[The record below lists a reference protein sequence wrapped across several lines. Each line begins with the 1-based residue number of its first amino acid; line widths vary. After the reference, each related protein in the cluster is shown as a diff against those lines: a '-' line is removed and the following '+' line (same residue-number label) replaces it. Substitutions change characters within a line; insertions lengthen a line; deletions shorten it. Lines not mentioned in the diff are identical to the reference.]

1 MKMQKIIA
9 VIGST
14 GMLGIDVNAALR
26 GSDALIHN
34 FNSVNLDITELNNV
48 VDVLTRIKPDYI
60 VNCAAYTNVD
70 LAEIEKEKADKV
82 NHIGAL
88 NLAIASKEIN
98 ARLLHMSSD
107 YVFNG
112 LKHEPYNENDDTFPV
127 NEYGLSKLKGENAI
141 KSSKASYIILR
152 TQWLYGKNGKNFV
165 NTILKLADTKK
176 TIEVV
181 DDQFGSPTYTKDAAF
196 AIRDLIAND
205 KGNDAVYH
213 LTNAGYASWYEF
225 AEEIIKVFKRT
236 NCSIVPISSDR
247 FTRPAK
253 RPADSRLDCSKIKL
267 DYKIELRNWKDALKK
282 YCYDIGYFNI

>member
-1 MKMQKIIA
+1 MQKIIA

-26 GSDALIHN
+26 GSNVLIHN

-48 VDVLTRIKPDYI
+48 VDALTRVKPDYI

-88 NLAIASKEIN
+88 NLVIASKEIN
-98 ARLLHMSSD
+98 ARLIHMSTD
-107 YVFNG
+107 YVFDG
-112 LKHEPYNENDDTFPV
+112 LKHEPYNENDDAIPL

-141 KSSKASYIILR
+141 KDSKASYIILR

-165 NTILKLADTKK
+165 NTILKLTDTKK
-176 TIEVV
+176 LIEVV
-181 DDQFGSPTYTKDAAF
+181 DDQFGSPTYTKDVAF

-205 KGNDAVYH
+205 KGNDGVYH
-213 LTNAGYASWYEF
+213 LTDAGYASWYEF
-225 AEEIIKVFKRT
+225 AAEIIKVFKRT
-236 NCSIVPISSDR
+236 NCAVVPVSSDK
-247 FTRPAK
+247 FVRPAK

-282 YCYDIGYFNI
+282 YCYDIGYFII

>member
-1 MKMQKIIA
+1 MQKIIA

-26 GSDALIHN
+26 GSNVLIHN

-48 VDVLTRIKPDYI
+48 VDALTRVKPDYI

-88 NLAIASKEIN
+88 NLVIASKEIN
-98 ARLLHMSSD
+98 ARLIHMSTD
-107 YVFNG
+107 YVFDG
-112 LKHEPYNENDDTFPV
+112 LKHEPYNENDDAIPL

-141 KSSKASYIILR
+141 KDSKASYIILR

-165 NTILKLADTKK
+165 NTILKLTDTKK
-176 TIEVV
+176 LIEVV
-181 DDQFGSPTYTKDAAF
+181 DDQFGSPTYTKDVAF
-196 AIRDLIAND
+196 SIRDLIAND
-205 KGNDAVYH
+205 KGNDGVYH
-213 LTNAGYASWYEF
+213 LTDAGYASWYEF
-225 AEEIIKVFKRT
+225 AAEIIKVFKRT
-236 NCSIVPISSDR
+236 NCAVVPVSSDK
-247 FTRPAK
+247 FVRPAK

-282 YCYDIGYFNI
+282 YCYDIGYFII

>member
-1 MKMQKIIA
+1 MQKIIA

-26 GSDALIHN
+26 GSNTIIHN

-48 VDVLTRIKPDYI
+48 VDVLTKVKPNYI

-70 LAEIEKEKADKV
+70 LAESEKEKADKV

-88 NLAIASKEIN
+88 NLAIASKKID
-98 ARLLHMSSD
+98 ARLIHISTD

-112 LKHEPYNENDDTFPV
+112 LKHEPYNENDDTVPV

-141 KSSKASYIILR
+141 KDSKASYIILR

-165 NTILKLADTKK
+165 NTILKLAETKK
-176 TIEVV
+176 LIEVV
-181 DDQFGSPTYTKDAAF
+181 DDQFGSPTYTKDVAF
-196 AIRDLIAND
+196 AIRDIIIND

-213 LTNAGYASWYEF
+213 LTNAGYTSWYEF
-225 AEEIIKVFKRT
+225 AAEIIKIFKRT
-236 NCSIVPISSDR
+236 NCAIVPVSSDK
-247 FTRPAK
+247 FVRPAK
-253 RPADSRLDCSKIKL
+253 RPVNSRLDCSKIKL
-267 DYKIELRNWKDALKK
+267 DYKIELRHWRDALKK
-282 YCYDIGYFNI
+282 YCYDIGYFII

>member
-1 MKMQKIIA
+1 MQKIIA

-26 GSDALIHN
+26 GSNVLIHN

-48 VDVLTRIKPDYI
+48 VDALTRVKPDYI

-98 ARLLHMSSD
+98 ARLIHMSTD
-107 YVFNG
+107 YVFDG
-112 LKHEPYNENDDTFPV
+112 LKHEPYNENDDAIPL

-141 KSSKASYIILR
+141 KDSKASYIILR

-165 NTILKLADTKK
+165 NTILKLTDTKK
-176 TIEVV
+176 LIEVV
-181 DDQFGSPTYTKDAAF
+181 DDQFGSPTYTKDVAF

-205 KGNDAVYH
+205 KGNDGVYH
-213 LTNAGYASWYEF
+213 LTDAGYASWYEF
-225 AEEIIKVFKRT
+225 AAEIIKVFKRT
-236 NCSIVPISSDR
+236 NCAVVPVSSDK
-247 FTRPAK
+247 FVRPAK

-282 YCYDIGYFNI
+282 YCYDIGYFII

>member
-1 MKMQKIIA
+1 MQKIIA

-26 GSDALIHN
+26 GSNVLVHN

-48 VDVLTRIKPDYI
+48 VDVLTKVKPDYI

-98 ARLLHMSSD
+98 ARLIHISTD
-107 YVFNG
+107 YVFDG
-112 LKHEPYNENDDTFPV
+112 LKHEPYSENDETIPL
-127 NEYGLSKLKGENAI
+127 NEYGFSKLKGENAI
-141 KSSKASYIILR
+141 KDSKASYIILR

-165 NTILKLADTKK
+165 NTILKLTDTKK
-176 TIEVV
+176 LIEVV
-181 DDQFGSPTYTKDAAF
+181 DDQFGSPTYTKDVAF

-205 KGNDAVYH
+205 KGNDGVYH
-213 LTNAGYASWYEF
+213 LTDAGYASWYEF
-225 AEEIIKVFKRT
+225 AAEIVKVFKRT
-236 NCSIVPISSDR
+236 NCAIVPVSSDKFVR
-247 FTRPAK
+247 AARRPVN
-253 RPADSRLDCSKIKL
+253 SRLDCSKIKS

-282 YCYDIGYFNI
+282 YCYDIGYFII